1 MDDGA
6 GPSKSMDTEDILEKK
21 DKIFEDVLNM
31 LVDKLNISPT
41 DIHID
46 TDVREELMFDSLD
59 LYELVIDIEEAY
71 DIRLPDEDLDN
82 IVRVQ
87 DVVDLIYTLSTSC

>member
-6 GPSKSMDTEDILEKK
+6 GPSKSMDSEDILEKK
-21 DKIFEDVLNM
+21 DKIFEDILNM

-41 DIHID
+41 DIRID

-82 IVRVQ
+82 IVLIK
-87 DVVDLIYTLSTSC
+87 DVVDLIYNLSTSC